1 MRKEKGLKPYI
12 LAALITNLLLV
23 GIVLFAFLDLFCD
36 YGNAREI
43 DIPHY
48 KGVSEAEIL
57 NIDGVSYKKN
67 YVFSDTVKKGIV
79 ISQSQ
84 HGRVKAGSGDVV
96 YVKLDISLGRETH
109 ALPDLAGLD
118 LYEASGI
125 IREMGCVVKTVF
137 SESDKEQDKVLF
149 TLPKAQTELYAGDV
163 VTLYVATRS
172 APKTVRVPDFYGC
185 GLDSLESQVK
195 DAGLTVGKIE
205 FIYSEDFL
213 PNTVVYQS
221 VGKNCLV
228 KTGEAVDFYICRA
241 PRN

>member
-1 MRKEKGLKPYI
+1 MRKEKGLKPYV
-12 LAALITNLLLV
+12 LAALITNFLLV

-67 YVFSDTVKKGIV
+67 YVFSDTAKKGIV

-84 HGRVKAGSGDVV
+84 HGRVKVSDGDVV
-96 YVKLDISLGRETH
+96 YVKLDISLGRETR

-137 SESDKEQDKVLF
+137 SESDEEQDKVLF

-185 GLDSLESQVK
+185 GLDSLESQVS

>member
-1 MRKEKGLKPYI
+1 MRKEKGLKPYV

-23 GIVLFAFLDLFCD
+23 GIVCFVFVNLFCD
-36 YGNAREI
+36 YGNAKEI
-43 DIPHY
+43 DIPYY
-48 KGVSEAEIL
+48 KGKSEDEIL
-57 NIDGVSYKKN
+57 DADGVSYKKN

-79 ISQSQ
+79 ISQSR
-84 HGRVKAGSGDVV
+84 HGRVKVSDGEDVLI
-96 YVKLDISLGRETH
+96 KLDISLGRETH
-109 ALPDLAGLD
+109 TLPELAGLD

-137 SESDKEQDKVLF
+137 SESDEEQDKVLF
-149 TLPKAQTELYAGDV
+149 TLPKAQTELCAGDV
-163 VTLYVATRS
+163 VTLYVATKS

-185 GLDSLESQVK
+185 GLDYLESRVR
-195 DAGLTVGKIE
+195 DCGLTVGKIE

-228 KTGEAVDFYICRA
+228 KTGEAVDFYVCRA
-241 PRN
+241 PQN